1 MSDLG
6 AGTARPAPVA
16 AETLPLRTLIGLTV
30 AYAAF
35 GLLVYR
41 GALNGPFISDD
52 SMYITSNPFLGMPVA
67 EMVVAV
73 FEPTGESRHYA
84 GGNYAPVMHVA
95 HAVEARLFRGDT
107 RGYHIVNVFVH
118 ALNGALLFALLLR
131 AGLPQAV
138 GLAASALFVFHP
150 ANVEVV
156 AWISQLRSLLAMA
169 GALAGLLL
177 IGRAPVL
184 SAALF
189 AAALLS
195 KASAS
200 FALPMAAVFVY
211 ARYRRGEP
219 IRRERVGLALWVAAL
234 AVYTPLQMSVFSD
247 MSRAVLEP
255 YPDLW
260 THARSILAIFA
271 RYLAMAATGYGTAA
285 FHEPEPVRSN
295 LDPWWLAGLVASLCL
310 ATRIAWTLRRA
321 DPEAGWWL
329 GALAAHAPIS
339 QVLPFTFGMGDRYL
353 YFVLPGLI
361 GGTCLAVGAL
371 ARRVGISG
379 AGWLPRV
386 ALAVG
391 LVWIGAFAL
400 QASRRTPLWQ
410 HEGFLL
416 EDAAAHYPNGAIGH
430 YVRGVLALERSDP
443 DTALA
448 ELRASAERG
457 GGFAHPFFGDPWLL
471 PLHAD
476 ARFQQLVRD
485 MAQMEIDAA
494 RTRPPST
501 PSQLFI
507 LANSHYLRGEHDEA
521 IELLERYLRVS
532 GSSDTEALRLVE
544 RIRRER
550 NGLANTGPFSSIPAT
565 GSKPAFDFPSGRPL
579 GPDEWPDP

>member
-35 GLLVYR
+35 GLVVYR

-52 SMYITSNPFLGMPVA
+52 SMYITSNPFLGLPVA

-189 AAALLS
+189 AAALLA

-219 IRRERVGLALWVAAL
+219 IRRERLGLALWVAAL

-260 THARSILAIFA
+260 THARSMLAIFA

-295 LDPWWLAGLVASLCL
+295 LDPWWVAGLVASVCL
-310 ATRIAWTLRRA
+310 AIRIAWTLRRA

-339 QVLPFTFGMGDRYL
+339 QVLPFMFGMGDRYL

-361 GGTCLAVGAL
+361 GGTCLAASAL

-379 AGWLPRV
+379 TGWLPRV

-400 QASRRTPLWQ
+400 QASRRAPLWQ

-416 EDAAAHYPNGAIGH
+416 EDAAAHYPNGA
-430 YVRGVLALERSDP
+430 
-443 DTALA
+443 
-448 ELRASAERG
+448 
-457 GGFAHPFFGDPWLL
+457 
-471 PLHAD
+471 
-476 ARFQQLVRD
+476 
-485 MAQMEIDAA
+485 
-494 RTRPPST
+494 ST
-501 PSQLFI
+501 P
-507 LANSHYLRGEHDEA
+507 R
-521 IELLERYLRVS
+521 
-532 GSSDTEALRLVE
+532 T
-544 RIRRER
+544 
-550 NGLANTGPFSSIPAT
+550 
-565 GSKPAFDFPSGRPL
+565 
-579 GPDEWPDP
+579 